1 MRAVRGSLASQDSVP
16 IMADSVV
23 SKRLALGQRAESLA
37 AAYLED
43 RGYSILARNWRRP
56 EGELDLVAGRDGLCV
71 FVEVRSRT
79 GTERGHPLETVDAR
93 KRSRVRRA
101 ARMYINEEHPAEAVF
116 RFDVV
121 GVTFALDD
129 SPPEIVHIEDAFAA
143 GD

>member
-1 MRAVRGSLASQDSVP
+1 
-16 IMADSVV
+16 MADSVL

-37 AAYLED
+37 ARYLED
-43 RGYSILARNWRRP
+43 RGYTMLARNWRRP
-56 EGELDLVAGRDGLCV
+56 EGELDLVAGREGLCV

-93 KRSRVRRA
+93 KRARVRRA
-101 ARMYINEEHPAEAVF
+101 ARMYLDEERPVAAVF

-129 SPPEIVHIEDAFAA
+129 SPPEIIHVEDAFQA
-143 GD
+143 GENR

>member
-1 MRAVRGSLASQDSVP
+1 
-16 IMADSVV
+16 MADKVL

-37 AAYLED
+37 ARHLEQL
-43 RGYSILARNWRRP
+43 GYVIVTRNWRRP
-56 EGELDLVAGRDGLCV
+56 EGELDLVASKEGLCV

-79 GTERGHPLETVDAR
+79 GTEQGHPLETIDAR

-101 ARMYINEEHPAEAVF
+101 ARMYMDEERPVAVVF

-129 SPPEIVHIEDAFAA
+129 SPPEIIHIEDAFTS
-143 GD
+143 GEDRG

>member
-1 MRAVRGSLASQDSVP
+1 
-16 IMADSVV
+16 MADSVL

-37 AAYLED
+37 ATYLED
-43 RGYSILARNWRRP
+43 LGYTIIARNWRRP
-56 EGELDLVAGRDGLCV
+56 EGELDLVAGKEGLCV

-79 GTERGHPLETVDAR
+79 GIERGHPLETVDAR

-101 ARMYINEEHPAEAVF
+101 ARMYLDEERPAAAVF

-129 SPPEIVHIEDAFAA
+129 SPPEVVHVEDAFGA
-143 GD
+143 GEDRG